1 MAGSYGSKPD
11 PKNKGFI
18 KNNNSEIL
26 KDFPNSSVQKSEFK
40 LFGTLFPGQS
50 IEINKKETT
59 TDIKWNREFLTKST
73 AQEQAIFV
81 NNHNQEVEKAIN
93 DLRLEIKKLTETTEN
108 LNQDITQVV
117 EQNVA
122 DFNEYQLNF
131 LQRIKTFIVNF
142 RQNINEAGVWL
153 EGFNHKKSKKNA
165 FWNKAK
171 SKNGGEQYLNSSEHS
186 ASRSAN

>member
-1 MAGSYGSKPD
+1 MAGSFGSKPN
-11 PKNKGFI
+11 PKNKGFT

-26 KDFPNSSVQKSEFK
+26 KDFSDSSVQKSEFK

-50 IEINKKETT
+50 IEINKKETAT
-59 TDIKWNREFLTKST
+59 NIKWNREFLTKSAT
-73 AQEQAIFV
+73 QEQAIFV
-81 NNHNQEVEKAIN
+81 SDKNQETQKEIRE
-93 DLRLEIKKLTETTEN
+93 LLLEIKKLGESTDN
-108 LNQDITQVV
+108 LQSEVQQASFQEIV
-117 EQNVA
+117 EI
-122 DFNEYQLNF
+122 NEYQLNF
-131 LQRIKTFIVNF
+131 LQRLKMVIVNF

-171 SKNGGEQYLNSSEHS
+171 SKNGGEQYLNSGEHS